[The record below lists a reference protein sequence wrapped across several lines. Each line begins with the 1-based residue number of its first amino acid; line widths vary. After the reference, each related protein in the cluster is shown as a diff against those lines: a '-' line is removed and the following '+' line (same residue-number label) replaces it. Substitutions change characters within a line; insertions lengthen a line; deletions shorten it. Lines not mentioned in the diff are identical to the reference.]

1 MKELPPE
8 AAYWLSEDLKQTGK
22 LLFKD
27 CLIKVNKT
35 NIAKYDIWACFVD
48 VWAEANNLTTDLGN
62 DYLNKRALERPQE
75 VFESYAP
82 ESTVAEEIELAI
94 IKVLWQK
101 QVWPESLLYDRKAVT
116 SYFVTPDSTASLKP
130 DCVGFVYFIRNKD
143 LYKIGI
149 TTDMLRRMAELKP
162 DELLNMVRCSNYF
175 DVETTIHRKFN
186 KERLPQTEYFRLSPE
201 QIEKVHQMMLN
212 LAST

>member
-1 MKELPPE
+1 MKELSAE
-8 AAYWLSEDLKQTGK
+8 ASYWLSEDLKRTGK

-35 NIAKYDIWACFVD
+35 NIAKYDIWASFVD
-48 VWAEANNLTTDLGN
+48 AWEEIKRTDYKFHFLPGKFLQLAHESFEA
-62 DYLNKRALERPQE
+62 
-75 VFESYAP
+75 YAP
-82 ESTVAEEIELAI
+82 ELAIAEEIELAI
-94 IKVLWQK
+94 VKVLWERRL
-101 QVWPESLLYDRKAVT
+101 WPESLFYDGREVT
-116 SYFVTPDSTASLKP
+116 SYFVTPEAKARLGGDRF
-130 DCVGFVYFIRNKD
+130 GFVYFIRNKD

-175 DVETTIHRKFN
+175 DVESTIHKEFS
-186 KERLPQTEYFRLSPE
+186 KERLPQSEYFRLSLE